1 MNPEL
6 RTYMYPHYGTGYKP
20 YPYGIHMGYGSPL
33 SLYYHYHPHYHPHHM
48 IHHHGGSSG
57 ATFAVPIQAPVRQ
70 QNT

>member
-6 RTYMYPHYGTGYKP
+6 RTYMYPHYGTGYNP
-20 YPYGIHMGYGSPL
+20 YPYGTHMGYGSPL
-33 SLYYHYHPHYHPHHM
+33 SLYYHYHPHHM